1 MNTKEMRGKNAA
13 ELKQEL
19 ESLLRAHFALRMQV
33 ATQQSSKT
41 ADLGKL
47 RRDIARVKTIMREK
61 AGYCPCQDHYAREG
75 GSSMTEVK
83 KMVRTLTG
91 RVVSDK
97 MNKTVTVLVER
108 RVKHPVIGKVIR
120 LSKKYHAHDENNEFH
135 EGDMVQIEESRKLS
149 RTKAWTVSKL
159 IERARV

>member
-1 MNTKEMRGKNAA
+1 
-13 ELKQEL
+13 
-19 ESLLRAHFALRMQV
+19 
-33 ATQQSSKT
+33 
-41 ADLGKL
+41 
-47 RRDIARVKTIMREK
+47 
-61 AGYCPCQDHYAREG
+61 
-75 GSSMTEVK
+75 MTESK

-120 LSKKYHAHDENNEFH
+120 LSKKYHAHDEKNEFH
-135 EGDMVQIEESRKLS
+135 EGDTVQIEESRKLS

-159 IERARV
+159 LERARV